1 MALDLSTK
9 PHNVTCR
16 ISSLRKKYGLNI
28 ICTSNVAGAGSSSG
42 TASAAKTRQASSSAA
57 AAAAGVV
64 KTGRMGKPAAGKKK
78 NGVGFGNGVS
88 FGGQKKT
95 AVQVRTVR
103 KVFVDDDEGED
114 GKGEYENE
122 GEGEAGTGKT
132 KKTKGNN
139 RVDPDTEM
147 DRRSDADG
155 QAGAVVK
162 MEKTEDRRPKTED

>member
-1 MALDLSTK
+1 MALVLSTK

-28 ICTSNVAGAGSSSG
+28 TCTSNVAGAGSGSG
-42 TASAAKTRQASSSAA
+42 TAPAAKTRQASSSLAT
-57 AAAAGVV
+57 AGGV
-64 KTGRMGKPAAGKKK
+64 KTGRVGKAAAEKKK
-78 NGVGFGNGVS
+78 NGVGFVNRVS

-103 KVFVDDDEGED
+103 EVFVDDDEGED
-114 GKGEYENE
+114 GKGEDGSE
-122 GEGEAGTGKT
+122 GEGEAGTRKT

-147 DRRSDADG
+147 DGGSDADG

-162 MEKTEDRRPKTED
+162 MEKSEERRPKSED